1 MSTSRARLTDSLEV
15 SVTRD
20 RLPLESVGIRGYVVA
35 EIHGPNGKLKSRC
48 EVRNLVTQVGDQ
60 YYGERASG
68 IGLPPGQV
76 TGMKLGTGS
85 TVPAKTGAGAALV
98 TYLADSHQAITGGFP
113 TSALSGASRRIQWQA
128 VWAAG
133 KATTASAITEVVIV
147 NDTLADAT
155 SSAANTI
162 SRALLTG
169 IGSKG
174 ASDTLTV
181 TWNHDLL
188 GA

>member
-1 MSTSRARLTDSLEV
+1 MSTSQAWLRDVVDATM
-15 SVTRD
+15 TRIRD
-20 RLPLESVGIRGYVVA
+20 TGESYSIRGFVIA
-35 EIHGPNGKLKSRC
+35 EIHGSDGELKSRC
-48 EVRNLVTQVGDQ
+48 ETHNLVTQVGDE
-60 YYGERASG
+60 YYGERAAG
-68 IGLPPGQV
+68 IASPPAQV

-85 TVPAKTGAGAALV
+85 TAPAKTGAGAALV
-98 TYLADSHQAITGGFP
+98 TYLSDSHQAIAGGFP
-113 TSALSGASRRIQWQA
+113 TSALSGSSRRIQWQA

-147 NDTLADAT
+147 NDALADAT
-155 SSAANTI
+155 SAAADTI
-162 SRALLTG
+162 ARALLTG